1 MQLFYAPDFTPP
13 HYTLSEDESKH
24 AIRVLRLTIGSTIHI
39 TDGVGNLFRCEVSG
53 TNPKRCEVVVREHFA
68 EHNPLP
74 YSLTICVAPT
84 KSADRYEWFLEKAT
98 EIGVSEIV
106 PLLTEHSERKVVK
119 WERDMRVVTAA
130 VKQSLKAYHPKLHQ
144 LTTFSELVKRP
155 FNGDKFIAHCEA
167 SQSKQPL
174 TRLLTAA
181 SNVMILIGPEG
192 DFSPEEIALAQE
204 HGFRDISLGAQR
216 LRSETAAVVATTM
229 VAVKNM

>member
-24 AIRVLRLTIGSTIHI
+24 AVRVLRLTIDSTIHI
-39 TDGVGNLFRCEVSG
+39 TDGRGNLFRCEVSS

-68 EHNPLP
+68 EYNPLP

-84 KSADRYEWFLEKAT
+84 KSADRYEWFLEKST

-106 PLLTEHSERKVVK
+106 PLLTDHSERKVVK

-130 VKQSLKAYHPKLHQ
+130 VKQSLKAYHPNLHQ
-144 LTTFSELVKRP
+144 LTTFTELVKRP
-155 FNGDKFIAHCEA
+155 FDGDKFIAHCA
-167 SQSKQPL
+167 PSDTKRPL
-174 TRLLTAA
+174 PELLAKGG
-181 SNVMILIGPEG
+181 NVMILIGPEG
-192 DFSPEEIALAQE
+192 DFSPEEVALARE
-204 HGFRDISLGAQR
+204 NGFRDISLGTQR